1 MFESHHYAPSRSKA
15 HSSAGPRPS
24 AGVLSYGRE
33 TDVFVFVLGI
43 RFVSLRNSPPT
54 SGRPAGA
61 SPRLSLVV
69 LTVQAVRLDLSR
81 WPTPAPAPA
90 TAYVRKPSLRS
101 VSLQGPLQRR
111 FPPFCPALS
120 RRRYRHRRPTSRR
133 DLARKMS
140 KCLLFSLISLCVFR
154 LSACETARLP
164 PRPAAWRSS
173 PVLARSPH
181 RPGRRTCSIAL
192 AHSGAG
198 SGLCSKAITTLRLAP
213 RPTPAPIP
221 ALLPGSQP
229 ETLPS
234 PPTYQPAGLGSQN
247 V

>member
-1 MFESHHYAPSRSKA
+1 MSYLVEQTSCCDLLRLSLVTRRFVRFRRTHRARWR
-15 HSSAGPRPS
+15 GRCRRRGRRRRP
-24 AGVLSYGRE
+24 
-33 TDVFVFVLGI
+33 VLGPGNGRLRLCLAI
-43 RFVSLRNSPPT
+43 RFVSLPNSPPT

-81 WPTPAPAPA
+81 WPTPAPA

-164 PRPAAWRSS
+164 PPA
-173 PVLARSPH
+173 
-181 RPGRRTCSIAL
+181 GRL
-192 AHSGAG
+192 
-198 SGLCSKAITTLRLAP
+198 
-213 RPTPAPIP
+213 
-221 ALLPGSQP
+221 ALLPGSR
-229 ETLPS
+229 S
-234 PPTYQPAGLGSQN
+234 
-247 V
+247 